1 MKGPLLSV
9 GAREFREH
17 SADYLQ
23 GADPI
28 AVTLHGRVI
37 GLYFPVPPDQDETP
51 RALARLGEA
60 VDRIRS
66 QTGMSEDELSDWFNL
81 RKPRPE

>member
-1 MKGPLLSV
+1 MKSPLHSV
-9 GAREFREH
+9 GVREFREH
-17 SADYLQ
+17 TAEYLQ

-28 AVTLHGRVI
+28 AVTRHGRVI
-37 GLYFPVPPDQDETP
+37 GLYFPVPPDQAETT

-66 QTGMSEDELSDWFNL
+66 ETGMTEDELSDWFNL
-81 RKPRPE
+81 RKPLPE